1 MASRIA
7 GYALA
12 AVILAI
18 SGAPAMAQ
26 KAAKAKQTELV
37 PSAAETA
44 LTADQLYQ
52 FLVAEIA
59 SQRANGNLR
68 RRPMPILPARP
79 EIQPLPKGRSK

>member
-37 PSAAETA
+37 PSAETA

-79 EIQPLPKGRSK
+79 GIQPLPKGRSK